1 MAIFSLK
8 HFIEIGL
15 NLAKMIKKK
24 KLSGKTE
31 SCMHEC
37 DIPQANTYLL

>member
-15 NLAKMIKKK
+15 NLAKMIKK